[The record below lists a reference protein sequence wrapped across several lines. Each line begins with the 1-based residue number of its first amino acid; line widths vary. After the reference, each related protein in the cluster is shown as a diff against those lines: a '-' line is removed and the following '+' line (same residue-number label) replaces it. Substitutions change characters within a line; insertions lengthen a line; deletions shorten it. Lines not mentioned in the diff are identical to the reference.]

1 MKSVRMVFLVFLCVS
16 LVAVIALFGFL
27 AAGRRIDL
35 PGTDRDLVKVL
46 DKNWSAAAY
55 TSIELDT
62 DPLDVYITTSPTAAD
77 IHISCYQYKDW
88 DVDVKENDKS
98 LIISAPRQASFNTF
112 LWFGPRR
119 SPYFT
124 VEIPENFDGSLIIR
138 TSSGDI
144 EIKGDFSAGE
154 IKMKTSSGDMKLD
167 KLTGELISL
176 ECSSGDIY
184 FQELT
189 GSQVLVETSSG
200 EIEGGWIDGDM
211 RIKASSGDLK
221 IKKLSGAG
229 ELNTSSGEISIGEYI
244 KMEDDV
250 FIESS
255 SGDIDIRNFG
265 ILGGDLSL
273 RSTSGEIDVFFNEKP
288 EASVS
293 GETNSGDLYIFGAG
307 YKRSVR
313 LDDSSAE
320 YQISVQTSSG
330 DINLKT
336 R

>member
-1 MKSVRMVFLVFLCVS
+1 MKSVRMVFLVFLCVG
-16 LVAVIALFGFL
+16 LVGVITLFGFL
-27 AAGRRIDL
+27 ATGKRINL
-35 PGTDRDLVKVL
+35 PGADRDLVKVL
-46 DKNWSAAAY
+46 DESWTAAAY

-62 DPLDVYITTSPTAAD
+62 DPLDVYVTTSPTAED
-77 IHISCYQYKDW
+77 IHISCYQYEDW
-88 DVDVKENDKS
+88 DIDVKENDKS
-98 LIISAPRQASFNTF
+98 LFISAPERASFNSF
-112 LWFGPRR
+112 FWFGVRK

-124 VEIPENFDGSLIIR
+124 VEIPENFDGSLKIR

-144 EIKGDFSAGE
+144 EIKGDFTAGE
-154 IKMKTSSGDMKLD
+154 VKMKTSSGDMKLD
-167 KLTGELISL
+167 QLTAELISL

-184 FQELT
+184 FRDLIGT
-189 GSQVLVETSSG
+189 QVLMETSSG
-200 EIEGGWIDGDM
+200 EIEGDWIDGEM
-211 RIKASSGDLK
+211 RIKASSGDLR

-229 ELNTSSGEISIGEYI
+229 DLNTSSGEIDIGEYTR
-244 KMEDDV
+244 MQGDV

-273 RSTSGEIDVFFNEKP
+273 RSTSGEINVFFNEKP
-288 EASVS
+288 EASVN

-330 DINLKT
+330 DIDLKT